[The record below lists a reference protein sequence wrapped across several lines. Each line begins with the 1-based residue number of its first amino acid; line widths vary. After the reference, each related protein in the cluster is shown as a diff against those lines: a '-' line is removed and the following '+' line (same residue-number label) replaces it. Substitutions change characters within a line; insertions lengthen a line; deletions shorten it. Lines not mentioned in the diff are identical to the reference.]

1 MKKSVFVFLL
11 LVGVAFL
18 FSVVLSTNETKQG
31 FVVSNEVFFLGG
43 KLEYIESYEGDKKEV
58 RYLGNEI
65 RKDWRW
71 GMYFDGW
78 YNKIIGRIIW
88 LNVWGGGLTQDLIYL
103 EKMYPI
109 DSVTIQSEYLGIKG
123 IGGEVPG
130 VDIHSVC
137 DEGFRIDGG
146 LVVWLNGT
154 EDYIFSDEQMTA
166 IQKARV
172 YAERY
177 NKILRKIRCDA
188 NLSE

>member
-71 GMYFDGW
+71 GMYFSGW
-78 YNKIIGRIIW
+78 YNKIIGRIVW
-88 LNVWGGGLTQDLIYL
+88 MNVWGGGLTQELIYL
-103 EKMYPI
+103 EKMFPV
-109 DSVTIQSEYLGIKG
+109 DSVTIQSKYLGLIG

-130 VDIHSVC
+130 VDIRSDC

-146 LVVWLNGT
+146 LVIWLNGT

-166 IQKARV
+166 IQKAGV

-177 NKILRKIRCDA
+177 NNLLRKVRCDA
-188 NLSE
+188 NITE